1 MLDRMFYARTDLFE
15 HKPEAAVASARRG
28 GTTATLEALNKYLT
42 IAQMAVPG
50 STYWNM
56 VHGTIPEEV
65 RQDLEGMQTMRNLG
79 RNMAWLLKCIELG
92 KADHVELPQAESTYT
107 TNFIR

>member
-15 HKPEAAVASARRG
+15 HKPGAAVASARRG
-28 GTTATLEALNKYLT
+28 GTTAALEALNKYLT

-56 VHGTIPEEV
+56 VHGTTPEEV
-65 RQDLEGMQTMRNLG
+65 RQDLGD
-79 RNMAWLLKCIELG
+79 
-92 KADHVELPQAESTYT
+92 ADHVELPQAERTYT